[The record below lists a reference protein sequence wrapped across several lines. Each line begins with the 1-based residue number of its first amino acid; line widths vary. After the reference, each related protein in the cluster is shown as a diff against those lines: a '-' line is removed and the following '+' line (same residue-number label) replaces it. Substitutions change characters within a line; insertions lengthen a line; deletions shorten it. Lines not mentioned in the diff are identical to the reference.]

1 MAFFNTF
8 LKTIGILIGFS
19 TFVIILTVFLAILP
33 KNDGDF
39 NFSEGDRQSENIIAV
54 INLNGPIIKNINQNF
69 IGNIID
75 YINPEIVKK
84 SLKNL
89 EELNPK
95 IVIIRINS
103 PGGTVTATATLEKI
117 IREFKNKTN
126 TKIYFYSDE
135 ILASGGY
142 WVSTSG
148 DKIYTNY
155 GSIIGSIGVS
165 GPTWYYYNQPKSIS
179 NNFFG
184 QSIETEK
191 GIEVFNQNAGISKD
205 LFNPFR
211 KPTSQ
216 ELSHLESMVK
226 EIYDDF
232 IMKVSSSRK
241 IERNNL
247 INDIGALIFTSNQ
260 AKKKFLV
267 DDVINFEDLINKI
280 AIEEKYSDYKIIQ
293 KNLEKGFIKNFIS
306 NYFSKEDTL
315 ICNELNSNFST
326 IFPIFL
332 NNC

>member
-8 LKTIGILIGFS
+8 LKTLGILLGFS
-19 TFVIILTVFLAILP
+19 SFIIILSVFLSILP
-33 KNDGDF
+33 NNDNDF
-39 NFSEGDRQSENIIAV
+39 SFKEGDRQSKNIIAV
-54 INLNGPIIKNINQNF
+54 INLNGPIIKNLNENF

-75 YINPEIVKK
+75 YINPDNVKK
-84 SLKNL
+84 SLENL
-89 EELNPK
+89 EELTPK

-103 PGGTVTATATLEKI
+103 PGGTVTATSTLEKI
-117 IREFKNKTN
+117 IREFKNKSN

-165 GPTWYYYNQPKSIS
+165 GPTWYYYNRPKSIS
-179 NNFFG
+179 NNLFG
-184 QSIETEK
+184 QTIETEK

-211 KPTSQ
+211 KPTNI

-226 EIYDDF
+226 EIYDEF

-241 IERNNL
+241 IERDNL
-247 INDIGALIFTSNQ
+247 INDIGALIFTANQ

-267 DDVINFEDLINKI
+267 DDVINFEDLINQIVK
-280 AIEEKYSDYKIIQ
+280 EENYTDYRIIQ
-293 KNLEKGFIKNFIS
+293 KNLEKSLIKNFIS
-306 NYFSKEDTL
+306 NYFSKKNTL

>member
-8 LKTIGILIGFS
+8 LKTIGILLGFS
-19 TFVIILTVFLAILP
+19 TFVIILTVFLSILP

-39 NFSEGDRQSENIIAV
+39 SFSEGDRQSENIIAV

-117 IREFKNKTN
+117 IKDFKNKTN

-293 KNLEKGFIKNFIS
+293 KNLEKSFIKNFIS
-306 NYFSKEDTL
+306 NYFSKENTL

>member
-19 TFVIILTVFLAILP
+19 TFVIILTVFLSILP

-39 NFSEGDRQSENIIAV
+39 SFSEGDRQSENIIAV
-54 INLNGPIIKNINQNF
+54 INLNGPIIKNINQNL

-75 YINPEIVKK
+75 YISPKIVKK

-184 QSIETEK
+184 QRIETEK

-260 AKKKFLV
+260 AKKNFLV
-267 DDVINFEDLINKI
+267 DDVISFEDLINQI

-293 KNLEKGFIKNFIS
+293 KNLEKGFITNFIS
-306 NYFSKEDTL
+306 NYFSKEKTL

>member
-19 TFVIILTVFLAILP
+19 TFVIILTFFLSILP

-39 NFSEGDRQSENIIAV
+39 RFSEGDRQSENIIAV

-117 IREFKNKTN
+117 IKDFKNKTN

-260 AKKKFLV
+260 AKKNFLV
-267 DDVINFEDLINKI
+267 DDVINFEDLINQI

-293 KNLEKGFIKNFIS
+293 KNLEKSFIKNFIS
-306 NYFSKEDTL
+306 NYFSKENTL

>member
-8 LKTIGILIGFS
+8 MKTFAILLGFS
-19 TFVIILTVFLAILP
+19 TFIIILTVFLSILP

-39 NFSEGDRQSENIIAV
+39 GFREGDRQSKNIIAV
-54 INLNGPIIKNINQNF
+54 INLNGPIIKNLNQNL

-75 YINPEIVKK
+75 YINPDDVKK
-84 SLKNL
+84 SLENL
-89 EELNPK
+89 IELEPK
-95 IVIIRINS
+95 ILIIRINS
-103 PGGTVTATATLEKI
+103 PGGTVTATASLESI
-117 IREFKNKTN
+117 VSEFKKKSN

-184 QSIETEK
+184 QSIETEN
-191 GIEVFNQNAGISKD
+191 GIEVFNQNAGTSKD

-211 KPTSQ
+211 KPTNQ
-216 ELSHLESMVK
+216 ELNHLESMVK

-232 IMKVSSSRK
+232 IIKVSSSRK
-241 IERNNL
+241 IERSYL

-260 AKKKFLV
+260 AKKNFLV
-267 DDVINFEDLINKI
+267 DDVINFEDLITQI
-280 AIEEKYSDYKIIQ
+280 VDEESYTDYKVIQ
-293 KNLEKGFIKNFIS
+293 KNLEKSIFKSFTS
-306 NYFSKEDTL
+306 NYLSKKNKL
-315 ICNELNSNFST
+315 ICNKLNSNFST

-332 NNC
+332 NSC

>member
-19 TFVIILTVFLAILP
+19 TFVIILTVFLSILP

-39 NFSEGDRQSENIIAV
+39 SFSEGDRQSENIIAV
-54 INLNGPIIKNINQNF
+54 INLNGPIIKNINQNL

-75 YINPEIVKK
+75 YISPKIVKK

-184 QSIETEK
+184 QRIETEK

-211 KPTSQ
+211 KPTRQ
-216 ELSHLESMVK
+216 ELIHLESMVE

-232 IMKVSSSRK
+232 ILKVSSSRK

-267 DDVINFEDLINKI
+267 DDVINFEDLINQI
-280 AIEEKYSDYKIIQ
+280 AIEEEYSDYKIIQ

-306 NYFSKEDTL
+306 NYFSKENTL
-315 ICNELNSNFST
+315 ICNQLNSNFSA

>member
-8 LKTIGILIGFS
+8 LKTIGILLGFS
-19 TFVIILTVFLAILP
+19 TFVVILTVFLSILP

-39 NFSEGDRQSENIIAV
+39 SFSEGNRQSENIIAV
-54 INLNGPIIKNINQNF
+54 INLNGPIIKNLNQNL

-75 YINPEIVKK
+75 YINPEYVKK

-89 EELNPK
+89 EELNPQ

-103 PGGTVTATATLEKI
+103 PGGTVTATAGLEKI
-117 IREFKNKTN
+117 FKKFKNKTKS
-126 TKIYFYSDE
+126 KIYFYTDE

-148 DKIYTNY
+148 DKIFTNY

-165 GPTWYYYNQPKSIS
+165 GPTWYYYNRPKSIS
-179 NNFFG
+179 NNLFG
-184 QSIETEK
+184 QTIETER

-216 ELSHLESMVK
+216 ELNHLESMVK
-226 EIYDDF
+226 EIYEDF
-232 IMKVSSSRK
+232 ILKVSSSRK
-241 IERNNL
+241 IERENL
-247 INDIGALIFTSNQ
+247 INDIGALIFTSKQ
-260 AKKKFLV
+260 AKKNFLV
-267 DDVINFEDLINKI
+267 DDVINFEDLINQI
-280 AIEEKYSDYKIIQ
+280 VTEENYSDYKIIQ
-293 KNLEKGFIKNFIS
+293 KNLKKGFIKNFIS
-306 NYFSKEDTL
+306 NYFSKENTF

>member
-19 TFVIILTVFLAILP
+19 TFVIILTVFLSILP
-33 KNDGDF
+33 KNDDNF
-39 NFSEGDRQSENIIAV
+39 SFSEGDRQSENIIAV

-260 AKKKFLV
+260 AKKNFLV
-267 DDVINFEDLINKI
+267 DDVINFEDLINQI
-280 AIEEKYSDYKIIQ
+280 TIEEKYTDYKIIQ

-306 NYFSKEDTL
+306 NYFSKENTL

>member
-1 MAFFNTF
+1 MAFLNTF
-8 LKTIGILIGFS
+8 LKTIAILIGFT
-19 TFVIILTVFLAILP
+19 TFIIILTVFLAILP
-33 KNDGDF
+33 KNDDDF
-39 NFSEGDRQSENIIAV
+39 SFKEGDRQSENIIAV
-54 INLNGPIIKNINQNF
+54 ISLNGPIIKNLNQNL
-69 IGNIID
+69 IGNILD
-75 YINPEIVKK
+75 YINPEDVKK
-84 SLKNL
+84 SLVNL
-89 EELNPK
+89 EDLGPK
-95 IVIIRINS
+95 IVIIKINS

-117 IREFKNKTN
+117 IKEFKNKSN

-148 DKIYTNY
+148 DKIYSNY

-165 GPTWYYYNQPKSIS
+165 GPTWYYYNRPKSIS
-179 NNFFG
+179 NNLFG
-184 QSIETEK
+184 QTIETEK

-216 ELSHLESMVK
+216 EINHLESMVK

-232 IMKVSSSRK
+232 IMKVSRSRK
-241 IERNNL
+241 IERDNL

-260 AKKKFLV
+260 AKKNFLV
-267 DDVINFEDLINKI
+267 DDVINFKDLINQI
-280 AIEEKYSDYKIIQ
+280 VREESYSDYKIIQ
-293 KNLEKGFIKNFIS
+293 KNLEKGFFKNVIS
-306 NYFSKEDTL
+306 NYFSKKNTL

>member
-19 TFVIILTVFLAILP
+19 TFVIILTVFLSILP

-39 NFSEGDRQSENIIAV
+39 SFSEGDRQSENIIAV

-89 EELNPK
+89 EKLNPK

-179 NNFFG
+179 NNLFG

-211 KPTSQ
+211 KPTRQ
-216 ELSHLESMVK
+216 ELIHLESMVE

-232 IMKVSSSRK
+232 ILKVSSSRK

-267 DDVINFEDLINKI
+267 DDVINFEDLINQI
-280 AIEEKYSDYKIIQ
+280 AIEEEYSDYKIIQ

-306 NYFSKEDTL
+306 NYFSKENTL
-315 ICNELNSNFST
+315 ICNQLNSNFSA

>member
-8 LKTIGILIGFS
+8 LKTLGILLGFS
-19 TFVIILTVFLAILP
+19 SFIIILSVFLSILP
-33 KNDGDF
+33 NNDNDF
-39 NFSEGDRQSENIIAV
+39 SFKEGDRQSKNIIAV
-54 INLNGPIIKNINQNF
+54 INLNGPIIKNLNENF

-75 YINPEIVKK
+75 YINPDNVKK
-84 SLKNL
+84 SLENL
-89 EELNPK
+89 EELTPK

-103 PGGTVTATATLEKI
+103 PGGTVTATSTLEKI
-117 IREFKNKTN
+117 IREFKNKSN

-165 GPTWYYYNQPKSIS
+165 GPTWYYYNRPKSIS
-179 NNFFG
+179 NNLFG
-184 QSIETEK
+184 QTIETEK

-211 KPTSQ
+211 KPTNI

-226 EIYDDF
+226 EIYDEF

-241 IERNNL
+241 IERDNL
-247 INDIGALIFTSNQ
+247 INDIGALIFTANQ

-267 DDVINFEDLINKI
+267 DDVINFEDLINQIVK
-280 AIEEKYSDYKIIQ
+280 EENYTDYRIIQ
-293 KNLEKGFIKNFIS
+293 KNLEKGLIKNFIS
-306 NYFSKEDTL
+306 NYFSKKNTL

>member
-1 MAFFNTF
+1 MAFFNIF
-8 LKTIGILIGFS
+8 FKTLGILLGFT
-19 TFVIILTVFLAILP
+19 TFIIILGIFLSILP
-33 KNDGDF
+33 KNNDNF
-39 NFSEGDRQSENIIAV
+39 SFSEGDRQSENIIAI
-54 INLNGPIIKNINQNF
+54 INLNGPIINNIGQDLLNNV
-69 IGNIID
+69 ISN
-75 YINPEIVKK
+75 INPENVKK
-84 SLKNL
+84 SLENL

-95 IVIIRINS
+95 ILIIKINS
-103 PGGTVTATATLEKI
+103 PGGTVTATAKLEKI
-117 IREFKNKTN
+117 IREFKNKTS

-179 NNFFG
+179 NSLFG
-184 QSIETEK
+184 QSIQTEN

-211 KPTSQ
+211 KPTSE
-216 ELSHLESMVK
+216 ELYHLQNMVK

-232 IMKVSSSRK
+232 VLKVSSSRK
-241 IERNNL
+241 IERNTL
-247 INDIGALIFTSNQ
+247 INKIGALIFTSEQ
-260 AKKKFLV
+260 AKKNFLI
-267 DDVINFEDLINKI
+267 DDVIDYKDLINKI
-280 AIEEKYSDYKIIQ
+280 AKEENFSNYKIIQ
-293 KNLEKGFIKNFIS
+293 KNSQKGFLNS
-306 NYFSKEDTL
+306 YVTNYFYKKNTL

-332 NNC
+332 NTC